1 MGKPAIQS
9 VVPQPDIALVVE
21 STQEAHERLISGV
34 LATLADSATAQA
46 DKGKLA
52 IDALLTFQD
61 WAIDRVTGNKTQ
73 AYQRLAAIADP
84 ALLGKRSGFKG
95 RKPFLLAMFAKVLP
109 LDVKGQPDATIYL
122 KILNAWRQD
131 VRAGLDDM
139 ARGGVR
145 KKKAKKNTKPTS
157 LAAALTFVEKK
168 LPRLEGGQSERDAVK
183 AKFDA
188 WYSKASGM
196 ENAA

>member
-1 MGKPAIQS
+1 MAKPAIKPETDFT
-9 VVPQPDIALVVE
+9 VL
-21 STQEAHERLISGV
+21 STQEEHERLISGV
-34 LATLADSATAQA
+34 LAQLADSATAQA

-73 AYQRLAAIADP
+73 AYQRLAAFADP

-109 LDVKGQPDATIYL
+109 LDTKGQPDATQYL

-139 ARGGVR
+139 ARGGV
-145 KKKAKKNTKPTS
+145 KKKKSKKNTKPTT

-168 LPRLEGGQSERDAVK
+168 LPRLEGGQSERDTLK
-183 AKFDA
+183 GKFDA
-188 WYSKASGM
+188 WYERASAV
-196 ENAA
+196 AA